1 MTKTQPYR
9 GTQAVLRA
17 IALLKVFTD
26 ARPQWGLSD
35 LAQAVGLN
43 KTTTYRLL
51 TALESEELLERHAE
65 TDTYRL
71 GLGMISLGGYALRAN
86 DLRALCQ
93 QELRSLAALAKETAA
108 LELLTGAE
116 VLILDEVTGDR
127 VMSGGQAIGT
137 RWPVYATST
146 GKAMLAVMPT
156 AEVTAVLPPHWPP
169 LTPHTLPDHAALFA
183 DFAQTRA
190 RGFALADEELE
201 IGLVAVG
208 APLLDFDGRVVAA
221 ISLAGPKTR
230 LGNGRIAEI
239 GPLVAAAARR
249 VSIHLGYAPDVVIN
263 K

>member
-26 ARPQWGLSD
+26 VRPQWGLSD

-71 GLGMISLGGYALRAN
+71 GLGMISLGGHALRAN
-86 DLRALCQ
+86 DLRTLCQ
-93 QELRSLAALAKETAA
+93 PELKTLAASAKETAA

-137 RWPVYATST
+137 RWPAYATST
-146 GKAMLAVMPT
+146 GKAMLA
-156 AEVTAVLPPHWPP
+156 ALGDGEVTAVLPPTWPP
-169 LTPHTLPDHAALFA
+169 LTPCTLTDLETLFA
-183 DFAQTRA
+183 DLAQTRA
-190 RGFALADEELE
+190 RGYAIADEELE

-208 APLLDFDGRVVAA
+208 APLLDVDGRVVAA

-230 LGNGRIAEI
+230 LPDGRIAEI
-239 GPLVAAAARR
+239 GPLIAAAARR
-249 VSIHLGYAPDVVIN
+249 ISVHLGHAPDVEN
-263 K
+263 RD

>member
-26 ARPQWGLSD
+26 VRPQWGLSD

-86 DLRALCQ
+86 DLRTLCQ
-93 QELRSLAALAKETAA
+93 PELKTLAASAKETAA

-137 RWPVYATST
+137 RWPAYATST
-146 GKAMLAVMPT
+146 GKAMLAAMGD
-156 AEVTAVLPPHWPP
+156 AEVTAVLPPTWPSI
-169 LTPHTLPDHAALFA
+169 TPCTLPDRAALLA
-183 DFAQTRA
+183 DLAQTRA
-190 RGFALADEELE
+190 RGYAIADEELE

-208 APLLDFDGRVVAA
+208 APLLDFDDRVVAA

-230 LGNGRIAEI
+230 LGDGRIAEI

-249 VSIHLGYAPDVVIN
+249 ISVHLGHAPDVEN
-263 K
+263 RD

>member
-17 IALLKVFTD
+17 ISLLKVFTD
-26 ARPQWGLSD
+26 ARPEWSLTE
-35 LAQAVGLN
+35 LAGAVGLN

-51 TALESEELLERHAE
+51 TALESEELLEHHPE
-65 TDTYRL
+65 TETYRL
-71 GLGMISLGGYALRAN
+71 GLGSITLGGYALRAH

-93 QELRSLAALAKETAA
+93 PELRALAAAAKETAA

-137 RWPVYATST
+137 RWPAYATST
-146 GKAMLAVMPT
+146 GKAMLAALGD
-156 AEVTAVLPPHWPP
+156 AEATAVLPSSWPP
-169 LTPHTLPDHAALFA
+169 LTPCTLPDRAALLA
-183 DFAQTRA
+183 DLAQTRA
-190 RGFALADEELE
+190 RGYAIADEELE
-201 IGLVAVG
+201 VGLVAVG
-208 APLLDFDGRVVAA
+208 APLLNVDGRVVAA

-230 LGNGRIAEI
+230 LPDGRIAEI

-249 VSIHLGYAPDVVIN
+249 ISIYLGDVPDME
-263 K
+263 KRD

>member
-17 IALLKVFTD
+17 IALLKVFSD

-71 GLGMISLGGYALRAN
+71 GLGMVSLGGYALRAN
-86 DLRALCQ
+86 DLRTLCQ
-93 QELRSLAALAKETAA
+93 PELRSLAASAKETAA

-137 RWPVYATST
+137 RWPAVATST
-146 GKAMLAVMPT
+146 GKAMLAALGE
-156 AEVTAVLPPHWPP
+156 AEATAVLPPNWSP

-190 RGFALADEELE
+190 RGYAVADEELE

-230 LGNGRIAEI
+230 LGDGRIAEI

-249 VSIHLGYAPDVVIN
+249 ISIHLGYAPDLE
-263 K
+263 KRD